1 MNKIRQKELVSWLKQ
16 QCKPAKKSFRW
27 LLVLGIINGIVI
39 ISQAWLL
46 SFILHNIIVDNSDKI
61 QLIPYFRLL
70 LFTVLC
76 KALLV
81 WLKEKIS
88 FSCGAVVRQQV
99 RQAVLS
105 RLQNYGPIWIQGKPA
120 GSWTTMIFEQIE
132 EIQDYYSRY
141 LPQIMTTMIM
151 PTMIT
156 IAIFPKNWAAA
167 LILILTAPLIP
178 FFMIM
183 VGMGAADANRRNF
196 SALSRLSGNFLDRLR
211 GLDTLRLFYR
221 RQYETES
228 IHQASEK
235 FRIRTMD
242 VLKLAFLSSAVLEFF
257 ASISIAVVAV
267 YFGFSYLGEF
277 NFGHYGSPISLFI
290 GFFCLILAP
299 EFFQPLRDLGT
310 FYHAKAQATGAA
322 ETLFTF
328 LDKTLPQPQLMNS
341 SGYTFAETDNHFT
354 IVATNLIIQSRDGKT
369 LAGPLNFTLQAGQ
382 RIAIVGY
389 SGAGKSSL
397 FNVLLGFLP
406 YSGSLT
412 VNGIELYAINSQ
424 QWRQFVSWIGQT
436 PHLPENTIR
445 NNILLA
451 NPTTND
457 RQLKQIIK
465 QTAIDEF
472 IDKLPDGLDTK
483 IGDSAA
489 RLSVGQAQRVALA
502 RALLQPCR
510 LLLLDEPTAS
520 LDEVSE
526 HFIMQALQQA
536 TFNQLTLFITH
547 KLEQTIDYDEIWVMV
562 NGKIVQTGHYSAL
575 ANVSGAFNS
584 MLIGQEDKI

>member
-16 QCKPAKKSFRW
+16 QCEPAKSSFRW
-27 LLVLGIINGIVI
+27 LLVIGIINGIVI

-46 SFILHNIIVDNSDKI
+46 SFILHNIIVEKSDKML
-61 QLIPYFRLL
+61 LIPYFLFL
-70 LFTVLC
+70 LFTVLS

-105 RLQNYGPIWIQGKPA
+105 RLKNYGPIWIQGKPV

-141 LPQIMTTMIM
+141 LPQIMTAMIM
-151 PTMIT
+151 PAMII
-156 IAIFPKNWAAA
+156 IAIFPQNWTAA
-167 LILILTAPLIP
+167 LILIITAPLIP
-178 FFMIM
+178 LFMIM

-196 SALSRLSGNFLDRLR
+196 LALSRLSGNFLDRLK

-221 RQYETES
+221 CQYEKKS
-228 IHQASEK
+228 IQRASEN

-242 VLKLAFLSSAVLEFF
+242 VLKIAFLSSAVLEFF
-257 ASISIAVVAV
+257 ASVSIAVVAV

-277 NFGHYGSPISLFI
+277 NFGHYGLPISLFS

-299 EFFQPLRDLGT
+299 EFFQPLRDLGM

-328 LDKTLPQPQLMNS
+328 LDKTQPHQKLMNPL
-341 SGYTFAETDNHFT
+341 GYTVPDMDTHLT

-369 LAGPLNFTLQAGQ
+369 LAGPLNFKIHEGQ

-389 SGAGKSSL
+389 SGSGKSSL

-406 YSGSLT
+406 YLGSLT
-412 VNGIELYAINSQ
+412 INGVELHTINSQ
-424 QWRQFVSWIGQT
+424 QWRQCVSWIGQT
-436 PHLPENTIR
+436 PHLPEDTIR

-451 NPTTND
+451 NPAMKNY
-457 RQLKQIIK
+457 QLKEIIK

-489 RLSVGQAQRVALA
+489 RLSVGQAQRIALA

-526 HFIMQALQQA
+526 RFVMQALQQA

-547 KLEQTIDYDEIWVMV
+547 KLEQTIDYDDIWVMV
-562 NGKIVQTGHYSAL
+562 KGQIVQSGHYSKL
-575 ANVSGAFNS
+575 VNVSGTFNS
-584 MLIGQEDKI
+584 MLFSQQDKI